1 MDPLP
6 IDPLLPEVVAS
17 LRAHPTLVVEAPP
30 GAGKTTRIPRA
41 LLDAGM
47 ADHGE
52 IVVLEPRRLA
62 ARLAARRVADELGEK
77 LGDTVGYT
85 VRFEDL
91 SSPRTR
97 IRFVTEGV
105 LGRKLVSSPDLS
117 GIAAVVLDEFHE
129 RHLQGDVALALV
141 ERLRRTRRPELRVV
155 AMSATLAT
163 GPLAAHLGAPVLRSE
178 GRRFEV
184 TIEHLPESDDR
195 PLASQVASAVRRL
208 VTEGLDGD
216 VLVFLPGAGEI
227 RRAREACEKLAAE
240 ADLALVPLHGDLSA
254 EEQDTAVRPGA
265 RRKVILST
273 NVAESSITIAGV
285 VAVVDAGLARVASQ
299 APWSGLPRLRV
310 EKVSRASA
318 VQRAGRAGRTRP
330 GRCLRLYTRADFESR
345 PEHEAPE
352 IRRLDLA
359 QTELELAALGAVDVP
374 WLEPPPEPHVRAARE
389 LLGRLRAIDP
399 AGGVTETGRAMLRFA
414 VHPRVAR
421 VLVEGERRGVADDAC
436 VAAAILAEGDIR
448 ASSRSRFG
456 DVRGQRGPDTATEAS
471 DLGALLDLYREA
483 EDSRF
488 SGGALRA
495 AGLDAGGT
503 HAVARAA
510 KQLER
515 GMRRGMTAT
524 GRTAGRGRGGS
535 PDEELRIA
543 LLSGYPDRVAK
554 RVRRGGRQLAM
565 GGGGAAELGEASVVR
580 DAEWMVAL
588 DAEERTQ
595 GARGGVL
602 VRMASAIEPEWLI
615 ELFPEEVEERREVT
629 WNAHAERVEAREEM
643 VWGGLVL
650 HASEGADPPES
661 EATRVLSEAA
671 LAAGPRTFAAAEVL
685 DRWLARA
692 RFAASVDTSITAPDD
707 DAVKRALVALC
718 EGRRSFEEL
727 RHAGLLDA
735 LKASVGRPGDLDR
748 LAPERVTLTM
758 GRSVTID
765 YDPGKP
771 PHVASRLQDFFGMVD
786 GPRIGGGRVPV
797 VLELLAPNHRA
808 VQVTTDLAGFWQRH
822 YPAIRKELVRKYPKH
837 SWPEDP
843 TKPAPRM
850 GAR

>member
-1 MDPLP
+1 VEPLP

-17 LRAHPTLVVEAPP
+17 LRAHPTLVLEAPP
-30 GAGKTTRIPRA
+30 GAGKTTRVPRA

-47 ADHGE
+47 AEHGE
-52 IVVLEPRRLA
+52 IVILEPRRLA
-62 ARLAARRVADELGEK
+62 ARMAARRVADELGEK
-77 LGDTVGYT
+77 VGGTVGYQ
-85 VRFEDL
+85 VRFEDV
-91 SSPRTR
+91 SGPRTR

-105 LGRKLVSSPDLS
+105 LGRKLIASPDLA

-155 AMSATLAT
+155 VMSATLAT
-163 GPLAAHLGAPVLRSE
+163 GPLAAHLDAPVLRSE
-178 GRRFEV
+178 GRRFDV
-184 TIEHLPESDDR
+184 AIEHLPQADDR
-195 PLASQVASAVRRL
+195 PLALQVASAVRRL
-208 VTEGLDGD
+208 VAEGLDGD

-240 ADLALVPLHGDLSA
+240 SGLALVPLHGDLSP
-254 EEQDTAVRPGA
+254 EEQDTAVRPGT

-273 NVAESSITIAGV
+273 NVAESSITIQGV

-299 APWSGLPRLRV
+299 APWSGLPRLRI

-359 QTELELAALGAVDVP
+359 QTELDLAALGAVDVP
-374 WLEPPPEPHVRAARE
+374 WLEPPPEGHVRAARE
-389 LLGRLRAIDP
+389 LLLRLRAID
-399 AGGVTETGRAMLRFA
+399 AGGRVTETGRAMLRFA
-414 VHPRVAR
+414 VHPRAAR
-421 VLVEGERRGVADDAC
+421 VVVEGERRGVADDAC

-448 ASSRSRFG
+448 ASSRARFG
-456 DVRGQRGPDTATEAS
+456 DSRGQDTATEAS
-471 DLGALLDLYREA
+471 DLGAQLDLYREA

-488 SGGALRA
+488 SASALRA
-495 AGLDAGGT
+495 ASLDAGAT
-503 HAVARAA
+503 HAVAKAA

-515 GMRRGMTAT
+515 GTR
-524 GRTAGRGRGGS
+524 RGGS
-535 PDEELRIA
+535 QHGGKTGSADEELRMA

-565 GGGGAAELGEASVVR
+565 AGGGAAELGEASVVR

-588 DAEERTQ
+588 DAEERPQ

-602 VRMASAIEPEWLI
+602 VRLASAIEPEWLI
-615 ELFPEEVEERREVT
+615 ELFPEEVEERRDVK
-629 WNAHAERVEAREEM
+629 WNAQAERVDAREEM
-643 VWGGLVL
+643 VWRGLVL
-650 HASEGADPPES
+650 HTSEGAEPPAQ
-661 EATRVLSEAA
+661 EAARVLSEAA
-671 LAAGPRTFAAAEVL
+671 LAAGPRAFAPADVL
-685 DRWLARA
+685 DRWLSRA
-692 RFAASVDTSITAPDD
+692 RFAASVDASIRAPDD
-707 DAVKRALVALC
+707 DVVKQTLASLS

-727 RHAGLLDA
+727 RQAGLLDA
-735 LKASVGRPGDLDR
+735 LKALAGRPGDVDR
-748 LAPERVTLTM
+748 LAPERVTLAM
-758 GRSVTID
+758 GRAVTVS
-765 YDPGKP
+765 YDGGKP
-771 PHVASRLQDFFGMVD
+771 PRIASRLQDFFGMTD
-786 GPRIGGGRVPV
+786 GPRVGGGRVPL
-797 VLELLAPNHRA
+797 VLELLAPNQRA
-808 VQVTTDLAGFWQRH
+808 VQVTTDLAGFWERH
-822 YPAIRKELVRKYPKH
+822 YPAIRKELVRKYPRH

-843 TKPAPRM
+843 KKPAPRM